1 MVDASVGIIGGTGL
15 YNLEGLKDV
24 KEVNI
29 DTPFGSPSS
38 SIVVGSFEGV
48 SVAFLPRHGSG
59 HTISPTNIPARANIF
74 ALKKLGVSKVI
85 AVSAVGS
92 LRENI
97 APLDLVIPNQIIDRT
112 KTRAST
118 FFDGSIVAHVGF
130 ANPFCGMIS
139 HNLYRSASALGANVH
154 NGGTY
159 VVIEGP
165 QFSSLA
171 ESNLYRSWGA
181 DVIGMTALPEAK
193 LAREAELCYAIL
205 ACSTDYDCWRG
216 SEESVT
222 VDMVVANLNK
232 NIKISKKI
240 LEDVIPNLSQ
250 NGDCECNYAMENA
263 IISARDSID
272 AKDVDKL
279 GLLVQKYMS

>member
-1 MVDASVGIIGGTGL
+1 MVDAKVGIIGGTGL

-38 SIVVGSFEGV
+38 SIVVGNFEGV
-48 SVAFLPRHGSG
+48 SVAFVPRHGSG
-59 HTISPTNIPARANIF
+59 HTISPTNIPVRANIF

-112 KTRAST
+112 KIRAST

-130 ANPFCGMIS
+130 ANPFCGSVS
-139 HNLYRSASALGANVH
+139 HDLYRSASKLGAKVH

-205 ACSTDYDCWRG
+205 ACSTDYDCWRD

-250 NGDCECNYAMENA
+250 NVDCECNYAMENA
-263 IISARDSID
+263 IISSRDSID

>member
-1 MVDASVGIIGGTGL
+1 MVDAKVGIIGGTGL

-38 SIVVGSFEGV
+38 SIVVGNFEGV
-48 SVAFLPRHGSG
+48 SVAFVPRHGSG
-59 HTISPTNIPARANIF
+59 HTISPTNIPVRANIF

-112 KTRAST
+112 KMRAST

-130 ANPFCGMIS
+130 ANPFCGSVS
-139 HNLYRSASALGANVH
+139 HDLYRSASKSGAKVH

-205 ACSTDYDCWRG
+205 ACSTDYDCWRD

-250 NGDCECNYAMENA
+250 NVDCECNYAMENA
-263 IISARDSID
+263 IISSRDSID

>member
-1 MVDASVGIIGGTGL
+1 MVDAKVGIIGVTGL

-38 SIVVGSFEGV
+38 SIVVGNFEGV
-48 SVAFLPRHGSG
+48 SVAFVPRHGSG
-59 HTISPTNIPARANIF
+59 HTISPTNIPVRANIF

-97 APLDLVIPNQIIDRT
+97 APLDLVIPNQVIDRT
-112 KTRAST
+112 KIRAST

-130 ANPFCGMIS
+130 ANPFCRSVS
-139 HNLYRSASALGANVH
+139 HDLYSSASKLGAKVH

-205 ACSTDYDCWRG
+205 ACSTDYDCWRD

-250 NGDCECNYAMENA
+250 NVDCECNYAMENA
-263 IISARDSID
+263 IISSRDSID

-279 GLLVQKYMS
+279 GLLIQKYMS